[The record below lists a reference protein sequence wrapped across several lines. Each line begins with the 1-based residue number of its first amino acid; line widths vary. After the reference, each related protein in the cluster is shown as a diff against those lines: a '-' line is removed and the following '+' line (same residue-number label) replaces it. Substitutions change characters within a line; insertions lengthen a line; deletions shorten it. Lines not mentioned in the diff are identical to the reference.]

1 MGGVHGHI
9 IHYLPPTAMDS
20 HSNLFHSG
28 VFFKRSACSFH
39 SLSMLGNSLV
49 TCLSRCLQSISYVT
63 RTHESEHTQWV
74 QFPTIFHCEF
84 WFISN
89 GIVYLILFFYF
100 LHDDELILRGLR
112 CYLSV
117 TLEVRWSRHLLSEP
131 HTSYSAMELS
141 FSLILLNSPQTYQII
156 VYASNAVATNTK
168 KEQIVSRVVYKYF
181 AHRRSLEP

>member
-1 MGGVHGHI
+1 MGTVSHYFPLRISIHI
-9 IHYLPPTAMDS
+9 
-20 HSNLFHSG
+20 
-28 VFFKRSACSFH
+28 KRNR
-39 SLSMLGNSLV
+39 LSD
-49 TCLSRCLQSISYVT
+49 TFLSSIT
-63 RTHESEHTQWV
+63 
-74 QFPTIFHCEF
+74 
-84 WFISN
+84 
-89 GIVYLILFFYF
+89 F

-112 CYLSV
+112 CYLSL

-168 KEQIVSRVVYKYF
+168 KEQIVSGVVYKYF